1 MSARKIYFYED
12 IADNFDELMN
22 AYDVQRRVEVLF
34 DELLTV
40 DLRGK
45 LLLDLGCGTGWF
57 SRRARARGADV
68 VSVDLGSGLLKQVL
82 AKARVRPVA
91 GNALALPFRDASFD
105 VVVSSEMIEH
115 TTDPAQAVREM
126 ARVLKPGG
134 PLALTCPNRAWLWL
148 VNLATAL
155 KLRPFQGYENFPS
168 FDLLAQMVRANGLT
182 IAHHRG
188 LHAWPFQATALQGLS
203 RRVDL
208 RFGTGPWGRWMINQ
222 AILATKAPLSR

>member
-1 MSARKIYFYED
+1 MSTRKIYFYED
-12 IADNFDELMN
+12 IAADFDELMN
-22 AYDVQRRVEVLF
+22 IYDVTRRVEVMF
-34 DELLTV
+34 DEMLTA

-57 SRRARARGADV
+57 SRRARERGADV
-68 VSVDLGSGLLKQVL
+68 VSVDLGPSLLKQVL
-82 AKARVRPVA
+82 RKAPVRPVA
-91 GNALALPFRDASFD
+91 GSALNLPFRDSSFD

-148 VNLATAL
+148 VNLATHL

-168 FDLLAQMVRANGLT
+168 FGMLADMVRANGLT
-182 IAHHRG
+182 IESHRG
-188 LHAWPFQATALQGLS
+188 LHAWPFQITPLQTLS
-203 RRVDL
+203 RAVDR
-208 RFGTGPWGRWMINQ
+208 RFGRGPWGRWMINQ
-222 AILATKAPLSR
+222 AVLATKARA